1 VESGS
6 NVHGVVNL
14 VFDINILQNG
24 IHLPTVDGLIIGL
37 SVGTQNAR
45 GLSSLRTEVIIIQ
58 LRSKTG
64 CAQKP
69 WVHLS
74 VENR

>member
-1 VESGS
+1 VESES
-6 NVHGVVNL
+6 SVHVVVNL
-14 VFDINILQNG
+14 VFDINILQDG

-37 SVGTQNAR
+37 SVRTQNAR
-45 GLSSLRTEVIIIQ
+45 EPSSLRIKVIIIQ

-69 WVHLS
+69 
-74 VENR
+74 

>member
-1 VESGS
+1 VELESD
-6 NVHGVVNL
+6 VHAVVNL

-37 SVGTQNAR
+37 SVRILNAR
-45 GLSSLRTEVIIIQ
+45 ELSSLRIEVIIIQ

-69 WVHLS
+69 WAPLS
-74 VENR
+74 V